1 MSSPSSVGSDCLS
14 AMSLTASLPNRAQPH
29 FLGARPWGKRHARIR
44 SAMDAPEESTELSFG
59 VASMDREHAGQ
70 VGLLNDLKA
79 AVRSG
84 ADDSLVYALLNELVE
99 HTNLHFLSEQLSM
112 RLHAYEAYESHFLEH
127 QRLLAEVQNL
137 KRSLATG
144 TATDRH
150 SLIEALRSW
159 LLVHIQTADKTLAE
173 YLSTR
178 AAQQAR
184 EEPT

>member
-1 MSSPSSVGSDCLS
+1 MGALEEP
-14 AMSLTASLPNRAQPH
+14 TEPNY
-29 FLGARPWGKRHARIR
+29 
-44 SAMDAPEESTELSFG
+44 G

-70 VGLLNDLKA
+70 LGLLNDLKA

-84 ADDSLVYALLNELVE
+84 AEDRVVYALLNELVQ
-99 HTNLHFLSEQLSM
+99 HTNLHFLSEQLAM

-137 KRSLATG
+137 KDSLATG

-150 SLIEALRSW
+150 RLIEALRSW
-159 LLVHIQTADKTLAE
+159 LIIHIQNADKTLAE

-178 AAQQAR
+178 TAQPAR
-184 EEPT
+184 EEP